1 MCPHAEKERILGI
14 YSYMPIAEICLLL
27 REIRR
32 EALLWLNTVYEKII

>member
-27 REIRR
+27 EGICIRKNNLYLS
-32 EALLWLNTVYEKII
+32 LLLK